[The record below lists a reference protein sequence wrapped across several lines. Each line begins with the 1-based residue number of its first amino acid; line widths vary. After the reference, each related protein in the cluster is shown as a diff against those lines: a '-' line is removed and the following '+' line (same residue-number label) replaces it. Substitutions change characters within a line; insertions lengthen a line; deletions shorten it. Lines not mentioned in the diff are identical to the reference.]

1 MYSREVN
8 DVTDNRHGSR
18 PCPECGVT
26 PAALE
31 ARAERRRVR
40 SGVPARSGAFS
51 TYVARS
57 EGQQEALE
65 AAQTWA
71 STTNGPPWLFLHGTA
86 GTGKTHLARAAALAC
101 CQSVPVLYRVAGD
114 LLAALRAAIARERRD
129 EGGPG
134 VEDMV
139 SEYREIP
146 VFVLDDL
153 GAHQQ
158 SDFAADAIYRIL
170 NYRYEEYMPT
180 IVTTN
185 AHPASLDARL
195 VDRLMDRQRCR
206 QVEMVWDSFR
216 VTADSMGRV

>member
-1 MYSREVN
+1 MYAHAVN

-18 PCPECGVT
+18 PCPDCGVT

-31 ARAERRRVR
+31 ARAERRRLR

-51 TYVARS
+51 TYVAHT

-65 AAQTWA
+65 AVQQWA
-71 STTNGPPWLFLHGTA
+71 RAAGPPWLFLVGAT
-86 GTGKTHLARAAALAC
+86 GTGKTHLARAAALEC
-101 CQSVPVLYRVAGD
+101 CRSVPVLYRVSGD

-170 NYRYEEYMPT
+170 NHRYEEHMPT
-180 IVTTN
+180 IITTN
-185 AHPASLDARL
+185 VDPDSLDTRL
-195 VDRLMDRQRCR
+195 VDRLMDRQRCK
-206 QVEMVWDSFR
+206 QVRMVWDSFR
-216 VTADSMGRV
+216 VTLDSMGRV